1 MNDIE
6 EIKLNKFREVWSMSI
21 FFITFFGGRFYLTN
35 EFFHIV
41 RLQQQKVKIRTSYLN
56 EFDYQTYWLKKYKWQ
71 TIKIE

>member
-35 EFFHIV
+35 EFCHFC
-41 RLQQQKVKIRTSYLN
+41 KIRQRKIRYRTTYFN
-56 EFDYQTYWLKKYKWQ
+56 EWTYQTHYIWRYYWK